1 MRIALLIGVLAVV
14 LMVSIPAVGQG
25 DVAADAA
32 RESKWFDHFVVKGGW
47 ITWIL
52 LIPLSAATVAL
63 AITHGLSIRR
73 SAVIPE
79 ATVQELERLISAKAY
94 AKALELTREDSSV
107 LAHVVGEGL
116 QESVNGYAA
125 MERAVEEAVE
135 ERATRM
141 LRKIESLNTI
151 GAISPMIGLF
161 GTVYGM
167 IRLFGSI
174 RAAGALPEPAVI
186 ADDISIALVTTF
198 WGLAV
203 AIPAL
208 TIFAIFRVRIDV
220 LTAEVALMSDQL
232 LRVFKPGA
240 AAANVAKQAPAPV
253 QRLAPAP
260 NTGQPA
266 RAT

>member
-1 MRIALLIGVLAVV
+1 MRIVLLIGVLALV
-14 LMVSIPAVGQG
+14 LAVTIPAVGQG
-25 DVAADAA
+25 DGGSEVA

-63 AITHGLSIRR
+63 AITHGLGIRR
-73 SAVIPE
+73 AAVLPDV
-79 ATVQELERLISAKAY
+79 TVQELERLITAKAY
-94 AKALELTREDSSV
+94 PQALELTREDPSV

-116 QESVNGYAA
+116 QESVNGYAS

-135 ERATRM
+135 ERASRM

-151 GAISPMIGLF
+151 GAVSPMIGLF

-208 TIFAIFRVRIDV
+208 TIFAIYRVRIDV
-220 LTAEVALMSDQL
+220 LTAEVALAADQL

-240 AAANVAKQAPAPV
+240 APTAATQKAAPPPRTAPA
-253 QRLAPAP
+253 AA
-260 NTGQPA
+260 GQPA